1 MKHRIPSTNWLW
13 RAFIPMMLIVMFLI
27 PKTVLAENA
36 LSWETYAQ
44 KVRIQEEAKGIY
56 ADWDI
61 ADKQD
66 LIESLIQMNAMSG
79 SAATRRLLEGDLST
93 ESKHALADQIILRFL
108 GGSSNALVRRMTPC
122 SSRAMRGQM
131 STVWFRLWLEMR
143 TVARCSSL

>member
-1 MKHRIPSTNWLW
+1 MKCRIPCTNWLW

-61 ADKQD
+61 ADKQA
-66 LIESLIQMNAMSG
+66 LIESLIQMNAMSDRPPRDVCWKEIFPQKV
-79 SAATRRLLEGDLST
+79 SMHWPIRSFCA
-93 ESKHALADQIILRFL
+93 F
-108 GGSSNALVRRMTPC
+108 
-122 SSRAMRGQM
+122 
-131 STVWFRLWLEMR
+131 
-143 TVARCSSL
+143 

>member
-44 KVRIQEEAKGIY
+44 KVRIHEEAKGIY

-66 LIESLIQMNAMSG
+66 LIESLIQMNAMSE

-93 ESKHALADQIILRFL
+93 ESKHALADQI
-108 GGSSNALVRRMTPC
+108 A
-122 SSRAMRGQM
+122 
-131 STVWFRLWLEMR
+131 
-143 TVARCSSL
+143 

>member
-44 KVRIQEEAKGIY
+44 KVRMQEEAKGIY

-66 LIESLIQMNAMSG
+66 LIESLIQMNAMSE

-93 ESKHALADQIILRFL
+93 ESKHALADQ
-108 GGSSNALVRRMTPC
+108 SALFRGKQQRAGAQGWCPC
-122 SSRAMRGQM
+122 GQM
-131 STVWFRLWLEMR
+131 EYPHKCDYGRSFDMDT
-143 TVARCSSL
+143 

>member
-66 LIESLIQMNAMSG
+66 LIESLIQMNAMSE

-93 ESKHALADQIILRFL
+93 GYCQELCAK
-108 GGSSNALVRRMTPC
+108 
-122 SSRAMRGQM
+122 
-131 STVWFRLWLEMR
+131 
-143 TVARCSSL
+143 SLQAAERSVVMQWRDR